1 MPETITTATNETARD
16 ARLNADRTPK
26 PGTYRA
32 ILADPPWSLHQGR
45 SKNSSGYAAAAD
57 HYLLM
62 TDQRI
67 LDLGDAIQEISADR
81 SFCFL
86 WVTAATLP
94 LGIQVLTR
102 WGFRYTNYYFWAKPR
117 FTLGNTF
124 RNAGEPLLLGVR
136 GKGTKFAFRSQPN
149 WGFHALQQHSHKPE
163 ETHSMVSR
171 VVGDG
176 PYLELFAR
184 RPAPTRGDWDIF
196 GNEIDRSEP
205 SLISLK
211 KWGYPVPGDP
221 VSDAAADVVP
231 NAATPAS
238 LMTLAEAAA
247 QEPK

>member
-1 MPETITTATNETARD
+1 MNETTRD
-16 ARLNADRTPK
+16 QRLNPDRTPK

-32 ILADPPWSLHQGR
+32 LLVDPPWTLSQTR
-45 SKNSSGYAAAAD
+45 SKNSKGYSAAQD
-57 HYLLM
+57 HYPLM
-62 TDQRI
+62 TDDRI
-67 LDLGDAIQEISADR
+67 LGMGDAIKEIAAEN

-94 LGIQVLTR
+94 LGIKVLTQF
-102 WGFRYTNYYFWAKPR
+102 GYRYSNFYFWAKPR

-124 RNAGEPLLLGVR
+124 RNAGELLLLGVR

-149 WGFHALQQHSHKPE
+149 WGFHALQGHSHKPE
-163 ETHSMVSR
+163 SIHNMVEL

-184 RPAPTRGDWDIF
+184 RPAPTRGDWDVF
-196 GNEIDRSEP
+196 GNEIDGSEP

-221 VSDAAADVVP
+221 VRSADQP
-231 NAATPAS
+231 
-238 LMTLAEAAA
+238 LE
-247 QEPK
+247 EPR

>member
-1 MPETITTATNETARD
+1 MPKTTTHDTTRD
-16 ARLNADRTPK
+16 ARLNPGRTPK

-32 ILADPPWSLHQGR
+32 ILADPPWSLHQKGKR
-45 SKNSSGYAAAAD
+45 GASE
-57 HYLLM
+57 HYDLM
-62 TDQRI
+62 TDEQI
-67 LDLGDAIQEISADR
+67 LGMGDAIQEIAAEQ

-86 WVTAATLP
+86 WVTAATVP

-102 WGFRYTNYYFWAKPR
+102 WGYRYTNFFFAARPR

-124 RNAGEPLLLGVR
+124 RNAGELMLLGVR

-149 WGFHALQQHSHKPE
+149 WGLYPLQDHSHKPE
-163 ETHSMVSR
+163 EIHSMVSR

-184 RPAPTRGDWDIF
+184 RPAPTRGEWDIF
-196 GNEIDRSEP
+196 GNEIDGSEP

-221 VSDAAADVVP
+221 VSDATDDLTRT
-231 NAATPAS
+231 ATASAS
-238 LMTLAEAAA
+238 LLTRNEAAA
-247 QEPK
+247 QESR

>member
-1 MPETITTATNETARD
+1 MPEATNETARD
-16 ARLNADRTPK
+16 TRLNADHTPK
-26 PGTYRA
+26 PGTYLA
-32 ILADPPWSLHQGR
+32 ILADPPWSLHQKG
-45 SKNSSGYAAAAD
+45 KLGAAE
-57 HYLLM
+57 HYDLM
-62 TDQRI
+62 TDDRI
-67 LDLGDAIQEISADR
+67 LGMGDAVQEIAAEN

-124 RNAGEPLLLGVR
+124 RNAGELLLLGVR

-163 ETHSMVSR
+163 EIHSMVER
-171 VVGDG
+171 VVGGG

-184 RPAPTRGDWDIF
+184 RPAPTRGDWDIW
-196 GNEIDRSEP
+196 GNEIDASEP

-221 VSDAAADVVP
+221 VDPVDT
-231 NAATPAS
+231 NS
-238 LMTLAEAAA
+238 LET
-247 QEPK
+247 K

>member
-1 MPETITTATNETARD
+1 MPEPTTTAASETSRD
-16 ARLNADRTPK
+16 ERLNPDRTPK

-32 ILADPPWSLHQGR
+32 VLADPPWSLFQER

-57 HYLLM
+57 HYPLM
-62 TDQRI
+62 TDDRI
-67 LDLGDAIQEISADR
+67 LGLGDAIQEIAAEQ

-124 RNAGEPLLLGVR
+124 RNAGELLLLGVR

-149 WGFHALQQHSHKPE
+149 WGFHALQRHSHKPE
-163 ETHSMVSR
+163 EIHSMVSR

-184 RPAPTRGDWDIF
+184 RPAPTRGDWDVW
-196 GNEIDRSEP
+196 GNELPESES

-211 KWGYPVPGDP
+211 QWGYPVPGDP
-221 VSDAAADVVP
+221 VVDPGDDAAR
-231 NAATPAS
+231 NASTSAS
-238 LMTLAEAAA
+238 LLTLAEAAA
-247 QEPK
+247 QESK

>member
-1 MPETITTATNETARD
+1 MTNTAPTTNASQLD
-16 ARLNADRTPK
+16 RLNPDRTPK

-32 ILADPPWSLHQGR
+32 ILADPPWSLHQKGKLGA
-45 SKNSSGYAAAAD
+45 SE
-57 HYLLM
+57 HYKLLE
-62 TDQRI
+62 DDLI
-67 LDLGDAIQEISADR
+67 LGMGDAIQEISAEQ

-102 WGFRYTNYYFWAKPR
+102 WGFRYANYHFWAKPR

-124 RNAGEPLLLGVR
+124 RNAGELLLLGVK

-149 WGFHALQQHSHKPE
+149 WGIYPLQDHSHKPE
-163 ETHSMVSR
+163 EIHSMLER

-176 PYLELFAR
+176 PFLELFAR
-184 RPAPTRGDWDIF
+184 RPAPTRGDWDIW
-196 GNEIDRSEP
+196 GNEIDAAEP

-221 VSDAAADVVP
+221 TEEAVSEP
-231 NAATPAS
+231 TS
-238 LMTLAEAAA
+238 CEA
-247 QEPK
+247 